1 MSLLVRM
8 ETLDA
13 GQLPP
18 VEYRWDIDTEI
29 LTAALRPS
37 VMPDGLSGSMDI
49 EGTDGAWL
57 MLELRAG
64 RLASVEVAVW
74 PDVHLVE
81 ELAPPEA
88 DGVARL
94 AVPLADGGAIVT
106 ALEVDTPLVAVAD
119 EAERTIHF
127 LIGPPRAARPVWVGR
142 DLLVEVDARSE
153 IAGLWLLNVPPSPMT
168 L

>member
-1 MSLLVRM
+1 MH
-8 ETLDA
+8 
-13 GQLPP
+13 
-18 VEYRWDIDTEI
+18 
-29 LTAALRPS
+29 
-37 VMPDGLSGSMDI
+37 I

-88 DGVARL
+88 DGIARL
-94 AVPLADGGAIVT
+94 VLPLADWGAIVT
-106 ALEVDTPLVAVAD
+106 AQEVDTPLVAVAD
-119 EAERTIHF
+119 EGERTIHF
-127 LIGPPRAARPVWVGR
+127 RIGPPRATRPVWVGR

-153 IAGLWLLNVPPSPMT
+153 IAGLWLLSVPPSPTT

>member
-8 ETLDA
+8 ETLEET
-13 GQLPP
+13 QLPP
-18 VEYRWDIDTEI
+18 VEYRWDADTEI
-29 LTAALRPS
+29 LTAALRPAA
-37 VMPDGLSGSMDI
+37 PPEGLSGSMDI

-57 MLELRAG
+57 MLELKAG
-64 RLASVEVAVW
+64 RLASVEIAVW

-81 ELAPPEA
+81 ELAPPVA

-94 AVPLADGGAIVT
+94 AVPLADEGAMVT

-127 LIGPPRAARPVWVGR
+127 RIGPPRSARPVRVGR